1 MTLVCQPTRKTAA
14 AASYGAPAPA
24 EEEEGWEEGPTE
36 EDERM
41 EAEMMYS

>member
-1 MTLVCQPTRKTAA
+1 MPPAKRQQTTAP
-14 AASYGAPAPA
+14 ASYGAPGPP